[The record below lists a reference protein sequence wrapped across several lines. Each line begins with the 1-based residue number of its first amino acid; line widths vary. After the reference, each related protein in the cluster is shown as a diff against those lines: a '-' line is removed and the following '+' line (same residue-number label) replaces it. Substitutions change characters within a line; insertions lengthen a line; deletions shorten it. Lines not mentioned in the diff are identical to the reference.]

1 MEDFYIECKSEEE
14 SALCE
19 KWAVNNSLSSKNIG
33 FEYTKEWC
41 YFIVENNEYTLN
53 DAETYNLPEKTLADL
68 GINTTTEKD
77 WSKVSWAEVIST
89 PEVKETI
96 SDSKFIVGKWY
107 CNSEKTYAKVDSI
120 IDYDNFNFK
129 EWITNGIYCLESN
142 SWGNHPKMREASL
155 EEIHQYLPDGH
166 PDKIPDKVKMK
177 SKEKPEFK
185 IGDWVTVVDS
195 DNSYSNYRKAIGYTF
210 QICGDLDEFY
220 FNEFINGEESAI
232 DPINKYG
239 VNYRLKDIRKATPE
253 EIDSVTKPKEITE
266 YAGLKIGDKLPR
278 NIICDWGEIGINKY
292 FNGWEQQ
299 KGMFISDRYIKAFKE
314 LDGIVGF
321 LVSGTNNVYLKADG
335 FKEFMDSYSRPINT
349 QPIKTTSEQYDL
361 YATITRAV
369 KNNDPSIIARETG
382 KSIDELCEL
391 VDKRNGNCLCPLNKC
406 EGLLCSTD
414 NCPFSQLSCKT
425 KESAKAWLRSKSK
438 QLLSDYDAVHVDSQ
452 EKWDFVSEK
461 LGYTSRW
468 VSSSKWSRYK
478 KNSCINLEEVGF
490 GTEEIAYSKVIS
502 FEDWLDLTGYRSEWD
517 MFFKKPTN
525 VRYYMSY
532 PLTPVECV
540 KEKPEFSLFPNFVSK
555 IN

>member
-1 MEDFYIECKSEEE
+1 MEDFYIKCKSEEE
-14 SALCE
+14 SELCE
-19 KWAVNNSLSSKNIG
+19 KWAVNNSLSSKNMC

-68 GINTTTEKD
+68 GINTTTG
-77 WSKVSWAEVIST
+77 
-89 PEVKETI
+89 KETV

-120 IDYDNFNFK
+120 IDAATFCLK
-129 EWITNGIYCLESN
+129 ECIYKGLYEEYSSFWIDHLG
-142 SWGNHPKMREASL
+142 MREASI
-155 EEIHQYLPDGH
+155 EEIQQYLPEGH
-166 PDKIPDKVKMK
+166 PDKIPNKIEMK
-177 SKEKPEFK
+177 SKENPEFK

-195 DNSYSNYRKAIGYTF
+195 DNSYNNYRKAIGYTF
-210 QICGDLDEFY
+210 QIRGDLDEFY
-220 FNEFINGEESAI
+220 FNEFINGKESAI
-232 DPINKYG
+232 DPINKYS
-239 VNYRLKDIRKATPE
+239 VNYRLKDIRKATQE

-278 NIICDWGEIGINKY
+278 NIICDWGEVGINKY
-292 FNGWEQQ
+292 FKGWIQQ
-299 KGMFISDRYIKAFKE
+299 KGTFINDRYIKAFKE

-321 LVSGTNNVYLKADG
+321 LVSGTDNVYLKADG

-361 YATITRAV
+361 STTITRAV

-382 KSIDELCEL
+382 KSIDELCDL
-391 VDKRNGNCLCPLNKC
+391 VDEKTTSCLTEEDNINCS
-406 EGLLCSTD
+406 GLKCSTD
-414 NCPFSQLSCKT
+414 NCPFSQLSGKT

-438 QLLSDYDAVHVDSQ
+438 QSLSDYEAVHVDSQ
-452 EKWDFVSEK
+452 EKWNFVSEK
-461 LGYTSRW
+461 LGYTNKW
-468 VSSSKWSRYK
+468 VSSSKWGRYK
-478 KNSCINLEEVGF
+478 KDFCISLEEVGF
-490 GTEEIAYSKVIS
+490 GTEGIAFSKVIS

-517 MFFKKPTN
+517 MFFKKSTN
-525 VRYYMSY
+525 VRYYMGTDL
-532 PLTPVECV
+532 LTPVECV